1 MLQLA
6 QAHDGALS
14 DPEAV
19 EAAIWFHDAI
29 YDTRRHD
36 NEEKSAVQY
45 GIQAS
50 AVDFTPA
57 ALRNAGVR

>member
-1 MLQLA
+1 MLVQQFEQQVPVYAFEALYDIIAGRYIAVGLA
-6 QAHDGALS
+6 
-14 DPEAV
+14 
-19 EAAIWFHDAI
+19 
-29 YDTRRHD
+29 

>member
-1 MLQLA
+1 MA
-6 QAHDGALS
+6 
-14 DPEAV
+14 
-19 EAAIWFHDAI
+19 
-29 YDTRRHD
+29 